1 MKLSC
6 KHITGFGWVLVLI
19 ILASS
24 CSSSSTPGNAGGT
37 IEGSINCHAFYRATS
52 GEALTEAPTI
62 ALSMDGDLEFV
73 KFESMEFRAQFL
85 ADQFEGQSLSISI
98 SNLDDNTELNRYLYQ
113 LDQSKGLK
121 NQFIGGHGFTGLNYI
136 FHPDGEA
143 EMQFFCDVG

>member
-52 GEALTEAPTI
+52 GEALTEARN
-62 ALSMDGDLEFV
+62 FV
-73 KFESMEFRAQFL
+73 RSSSPISSKASHSQFPFPIWTTT
-85 ADQFEGQSLSISI
+85 Q
-98 SNLDDNTELNRYLYQ
+98 N
-113 LDQSKGLK
+113 
-121 NQFIGGHGFTGLNYI
+121 
-136 FHPDGEA
+136 
-143 EMQFFCDVG
+143 